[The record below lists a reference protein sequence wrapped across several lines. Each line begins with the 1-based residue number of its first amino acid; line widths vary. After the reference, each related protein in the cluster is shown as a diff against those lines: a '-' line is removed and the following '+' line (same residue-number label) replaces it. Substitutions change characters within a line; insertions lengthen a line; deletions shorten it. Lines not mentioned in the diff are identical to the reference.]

1 MLLSHSSKTAFSE
14 RQFMRDK
21 DFRLYIQDILEAIEK
36 INHYLDGLT
45 FEQFSK
51 DIKTIDAVIRNF
63 SIIGEAAKNV
73 PANVKREHPEIA
85 WKRMT
90 GMRDKLIHEY
100 AGVDLKILW
109 DTSKIDLPVSK
120 PLVEELLKE

>member
-1 MLLSHSSKTAFSE
+1 
-14 RQFMRDK
+14 MRDK
-21 DFRLYIQDILEAIEK
+21 DPRLYVQDILEAIAK
-36 INHYLDGLT
+36 IDQYLEGLT

-63 SIIGEAAKNV
+63 AIIGEAAKNI

-100 AGVDLKILW
+100 HGVDLQIVW
-109 DTSKIDLPVSK
+109 DTSKVDLANSK
-120 PLVEELLKE
+120 PLLEELKKEIDNGTK

>member
-1 MLLSHSSKTAFSE
+1 
-14 RQFMRDK
+14 MRDK
-21 DFRLYIQDILEAIEK
+21 DFRLYVQDILEAIGRIEQ
-36 INHYLDGLT
+36 YLEGLT

-63 SIIGEAAKNV
+63 AIIGEAAKNIPV
-73 PANVKREHPEIA
+73 SVKREHPEIA

-100 AGVDLKILW
+100 FGVDLQIIW
-109 DTSKIDLPVSK
+109 DTSKIDLATSK
-120 PLVEELLKE
+120 PLLERLLKEIE

>member
-1 MLLSHSSKTAFSE
+1 
-14 RQFMRDK
+14 MREK
-21 DFRLYIQDILEAIEK
+21 DFRLYVQDILEAIGRIEQ
-36 INHYLDGLT
+36 YLEGLT

-63 SIIGEAAKNV
+63 AIIGEAAKNIPV
-73 PANVKREHPEIA
+73 NVKLEHPEIA

-100 AGVDLKILW
+100 FGVDLQIIMGHFK
-109 DTSKIDLPVSK
+109 D
-120 PLVEELLKE
+120 